1 MKIGELAQVAQTT
14 VETVRYYEKEGLL
27 PATARTA
34 GNFRVYGPAHL
45 ERLRF
50 IRNCRALDMSHEEIH
65 TLLDLADQPAEGCG
79 AVNAVF
85 DQHMAHVDERI
96 RELIHLK
103 EQLALLRERCQ
114 TEQAVDACGIL
125 QGLAA
130 METEAKP
137 ERSGVW
143 IAPPLPPPASPLS
156 ILMTTVP
163 IPHSASLTI

>member
-1 MKIGELAQVAQTT
+1 MKIGELAHVAQTT

-27 PATARTA
+27 PVTVRTA

-65 TLLDLADQPAEGCG
+65 TLLGLADQPADGCG
-79 AVNAVF
+79 AINAVF
-85 DQHMAHVDERI
+85 DQHMVHVDERI
-96 RELIHLK
+96 RELLHLK
-103 EQLALLRERCQ
+103 EQLSGLRQRCQ

-130 METEAKP
+130 LETEAKP
-137 ERSGVW
+137 ERHTHLG
-143 IAPPLPPPASPLS
+143 
-156 ILMTTVP
+156 
-163 IPHSASLTI
+163 